1 MNMQSLIRMAMNQLV
16 SKGINK
22 ATQDKTG
29 TAEGRA
35 AAQSKRKNTQRVR
48 QAANVLRRFM
58 R

>member
-16 SKGINK
+16 AKGINK

-35 AAQSKRKNTQRVR
+35 SAQSKRKNAQRVR